1 MTSESLPKCK
11 SVLAVSDENE
21 VLKHKS
27 QQFNNLVKDYSE
39 SIASLRTMS
48 DRLTEIEKIPIP
60 EYVRIDAKVVFKPHH
75 DLNLL
80 DFSHSLR
87 MSNMP
92 LSTKL
97 KAITNSLFPTAH
109 MLGKDLS

>member
-1 MTSESLPKCK
+1 M
-11 SVLAVSDENE
+11 
-21 VLKHKS
+21 
-27 QQFNNLVKDYSE
+27 VKDYSE
-39 SIASLRTMS
+39 SLASLRTMS
-48 DRLTEIEKIPIP
+48 DRLTEIEKIPVP
-60 EYVRIDAKVVFKPHH
+60 EYMRNAKVVFKPHN

-80 DFSHSLR
+80 DFSQSLK

-109 MLGKDLS
+109 LLG

>member
-1 MTSESLPKCK
+1 
-11 SVLAVSDENE
+11 
-21 VLKHKS
+21 
-27 QQFNNLVKDYSE
+27 
-39 SIASLRTMS
+39 MS
-48 DRLTEIEKIPIP
+48 DRLTEIEKIPVP

-80 DFSHSLR
+80 DFSQSLK

-109 MLGKDLS
+109 MIGKDFSQNEKTKVSPKNRNEVLSSPTKIE

>member
-1 MTSESLPKCK
+1 
-11 SVLAVSDENE
+11 
-21 VLKHKS
+21 
-27 QQFNNLVKDYSE
+27 
-39 SIASLRTMS
+39 MS
-48 DRLTEIEKIPIP
+48 DRLAEIEKIPIP
-60 EYVRIDAKVVFKPHH
+60 EYVHIDAKVVFKPHQ

-80 DFSHSLR
+80 DFSQSLR

-109 MLGKDLS
+109 ILGKDLSQNEKSKVSPKNRKQMPSSPILVPTMTE

>member
-1 MTSESLPKCK
+1 M
-11 SVLAVSDENE
+11 
-21 VLKHKS
+21 
-27 QQFNNLVKDYSE
+27 VKDYSE
-39 SIASLRTMS
+39 SLASLRTMS
-48 DRLTEIEKIPIP
+48 DRLTEIEKIPVP
-60 EYVRIDAKVVFKPHH
+60 EYMRNAKVVFKPHH

-80 DFSHSLR
+80 DFSQSLK

-109 MLGKDLS
+109 LLG